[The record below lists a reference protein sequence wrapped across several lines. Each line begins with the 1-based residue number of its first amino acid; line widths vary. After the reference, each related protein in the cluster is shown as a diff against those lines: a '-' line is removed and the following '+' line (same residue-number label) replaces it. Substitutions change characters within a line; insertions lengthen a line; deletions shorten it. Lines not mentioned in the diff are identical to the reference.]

1 MPSFH
6 DFYRVN
12 RGGGLFSEAVSQR
25 LGALVAMAAA
35 RLGVRPT
42 TLTLTNLVI
51 GLAVA
56 ATVIARA
63 PHWSAW
69 AGIVALVGWQV
80 AYVLDC
86 SDGQL
91 ARVTGQGS
99 PAGARV
105 DILCDVASQVA
116 LVAALSAVASARSD
130 VPVWLVA
137 FFSGTWLV
145 NIVTSVLQSGP
156 NAASMM
162 PSRSLP
168 VRLVKLI
175 RDPGAIFLAA
185 GLVLAFAPGLTIWY
199 IGLFTV
205 VNGGFLLASI
215 VFTARAAYRH
225 VPPAAPASVAAAAS
239 ADAGAGSAGTPTAT
253 PGKTPAEAPGRTA
266 GRVETHA
273 AH

>member
-1 MPSFH
+1 MMPSFH

-25 LGALVAMAAA
+25 LGALVAMYAA
-35 RLGVRPT
+35 RWHLRPT

-51 GLAVA
+51 GLTVASAVIVRALDWSPWVGVA
-56 ATVIARA
+56 ALI
-63 PHWSAW
+63 
-69 AGIVALVGWQV
+69 GWQM

-105 DILCDVASQVA
+105 DILCDVASQIA
-116 LVAALSAVASARSD
+116 LVAALSAVASAQSGM
-130 VPVWLVA
+130 PIWLVA
-137 FFSGTWLV
+137 LFSGTWLV

-156 NAASMM
+156 NAASMV

-168 VRLVKLI
+168 VRVVKLI

-185 GLVLAFAPGLTIWY
+185 GLVLALAPSLTAWY
-199 IGLFTV
+199 VVLFTV

-225 VPPAAPASVAAAAS
+225 VPTSPGATAGEDTASPAKPAAPIVSPRR
-239 ADAGAGSAGTPTAT
+239 GETYAT
-253 PGKTPAEAPGRTA
+253 R
-266 GRVETHA
+266 
-273 AH
+273 